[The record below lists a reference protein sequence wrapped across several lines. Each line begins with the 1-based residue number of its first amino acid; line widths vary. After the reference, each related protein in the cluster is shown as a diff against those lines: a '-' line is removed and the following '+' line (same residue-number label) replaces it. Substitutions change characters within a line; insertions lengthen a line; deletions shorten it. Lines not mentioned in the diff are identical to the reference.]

1 LESRVR
7 SDTCTDAI
15 APVFGVPRQLTRSVQ
30 LCLEQWLNLCGAAFG
45 GYPVNVSNQV
55 VGEERHVRALTWRPG
70 GAVEHHVGWGTAGR
84 AKAVDASER
93 ERVTTDAGALLD
105 ARIFVRATVWPT

>member
-1 LESRVR
+1 VR

-30 LCLEQWLNLCGAAFG
+30 LFLEQWLNLCGAAFG
-45 GYPVNVSNQV
+45 RY
-55 VGEERHVRALTWRPG
+55 GERLKPG
-70 GAVEHHVGWGTAGR
+70 GRRGAPRPRPDLEDRRRAVEHHVGWGTAGR